1 MRKAPRKRSE
11 CAPVDNG
18 DGTASVPLYGGA
30 LAIIDSTDIERVAFL
45 AWQHRIEPD
54 GQHYALA
61 TIRSSGVSRVIR
73 MHRLLLCFPLHQID
87 HIDGNGLNNRR
98 SNLRFC
104 DNSQN
109 QWNCKKNKPGKY
121 SRFKGVTRH
130 CVGDFWKSQLMKD
143 RKSVH
148 AKYHKSEIEAARAYD
163 AAAIRHFGEFAA
175 TNVKLGLLPSLQPQ
189 GATQ

>member
-1 MRKAPRKRSE
+1 MRRSPRKRSE
-11 CAPVDNG
+11 YAPIDNG
-18 DGTASVPLYGGA
+18 DGTASVPLNGGA
-30 LAIIDSTDIERVAFL
+30 FAIIDSADIGRVGFV

-61 TIRSSGVSRVIR
+61 SIQGSKQIVVR
-73 MHRLLLCFPLHQID
+73 MHRLILCFPLYQVD
-87 HIDGNGLNNRR
+87 HIDGDGLNNRR

-104 DNSQN
+104 DNRQN
-109 QWNCKKNKPGKY
+109 QWNCNKNKPGKY

-148 AKYHKSEIEAARAYD
+148 AKYHKSEIAAARAYD
-163 AAAIRHFGEFAA
+163 AAAIEHFGEFAA

-189 GATQ
+189 GSTL